1 MARTSR
7 AFPRLLI
14 SSVRAIRNIMRH
26 SSLNTSRGRGRS
38 LSFEPLEARLPL
50 DASDLRITE
59 FVASNDESYL
69 DYDGD
74 SSDWVEIYNSGT
86 TSVDLAG
93 LYLTD
98 NGNNKTKW
106 QFPVGSG
113 SIAPGGYRIVFAS
126 SKNTIKPNGEIHTSF
141 NLGADGEY
149 LGIVASNGT
158 MVIDQFSPEFPEQ
171 YEDISY
177 GVAMVPTGATTTIV
191 ATGAQSRSL
200 VPTSSIYDATWT
212 SRTFNDSVFTI
223 VGPTGVGYEQNPG
236 DAVNFTAEIGRT
248 IPFGTTSVYT
258 RVNFNLSTLAGVDSL
273 TLRMRYDDGFVAYIN
288 GVRVAEGF
296 APEVSQWN
304 SVATGQRSDSLS
316 EQFEDFDISTVIPY
330 LVTGQNV
337 LAIHGMNT
345 GSSSSDML
353 ISPMLVASAAQITT
367 PTDVGYFEIATPGY
381 GNGDTNFAGYVAD
394 PVMSVPRGFYSST
407 QSVSITSATPGAIIV
422 YTTNGSTPAVNAS
435 LGITN
440 GTLYTGPINISAT
453 TVLRASA
460 FKLDHRPSFVTANSY
475 LFVNDIIN
483 QSPTGQTPPG
493 GWANNGLNGQEMSYG
508 IDPDIINLYGAQ
520 AVKDALTSIPSI
532 SISTDLANLFN
543 STTGIYVNATNRG
556 MPWERPASV
565 ELIDPDGSETGFMA
579 NAGLRIRGG
588 YSRNDFNPKHG
599 FRLYFR
605 GEYGAGHLEY
615 PLFGD
620 EGAEEF
626 DVIDLRTE
634 QNYSWSSEGN
644 AQNSFVRE
652 VFSRDLMRDLDQE
665 YTRSRYYHLYLDGVY
680 WGIYMTQERV
690 EEYYG
695 ETYFG
700 GNELD
705 YDVVK
710 AGLGDVGGT
719 EISAGNGQAWQQL
732 FNYAESLAANYNAN
746 SNLYWTMQG
755 LNPDGTRNPSLPVLL
770 DTDSLITF
778 MSIVIFTGGYDT
790 GISQFLGDN
799 LANNWFGIYN
809 RETADRGFQFYVHDN
824 EHSLGA
830 GYPDHSTANIDRT
843 GPFNLGNQSN
853 YAQFNPQYLHQDL
866 LGHPEYRQK
875 FIDHIQKEYFNGGAL
890 TLPNN
895 VARLLDRKNQVDPA
909 IIAESARWG
918 DAQVGQPFNKSNW
931 QTEINWLTSTYFPNR
946 NNIVLNQ
953 LRTDGLFTS
962 FNAPTFSQHGGDV
975 PFAYD
980 LTMTASAGT
989 IYFSTD
995 GVTDPRLIGGEPNPA
1010 ATAYSGAVELNSG
1023 VVTVKARLRTSTGTW
1038 SGLVEATFNVASL
1051 PGDFDL
1057 DGDVDGRD
1065 FLRWQRGQSTTP
1077 LSTGD
1082 LADWRNNYGTDS
1094 PLVAEIAS
1102 AVTASDT
1109 IPDNVWLSLEYP
1121 GQELNRVEPLIEYST
1136 TQPIQP
1142 ISTFAWDLALTHE
1155 WDGLPSILKA
1165 DEDTDSDSEL
1175 EFDSVFAEWESVET
1189 ISR

>member
-1 MARTSR
+1 
-7 AFPRLLI
+7 
-14 SSVRAIRNIMRH
+14 MRH
-26 SSLNTSRGRGRS
+26 STFGTSRGRSRT

-74 SSDWVEIYNSGT
+74 SSDWIEIYNGGT
-86 TSVDLAG
+86 TSVNLAG

-106 QFPVGSG
+106 QFPAGSG
-113 SIAPGGYRIVFAS
+113 SIAPGGYRVIFAS
-126 SKNTIKPNGEIHTSF
+126 SKNTIKPSGEVHTSF
-141 NLGADGEY
+141 NLSADGEY
-149 LGIVASNGT
+149 LGLIAANGT
-158 MVIDQFSPEFPEQ
+158 TVIDQFSPEFPQQ

-191 ATGAQSRSL
+191 ATGAQSRSW
-200 VPTSSIYDATWT
+200 VPTSSVYDATWT

-248 IPFGTTSVYT
+248 IPAGTTSVYT
-258 RVNFNLSTLAGVDSL
+258 RVDFNLSTLAGVDRL
-273 TLRMRYDDGFVAYIN
+273 TLRMQYDDGFVAYIN

-316 EQFEDFDISTVIPY
+316 EQFVDFDISTVIPY

-337 LAIHGMNT
+337 LAIHGMNAS
-345 GSSSSDML
+345 SSSSDML
-353 ISPMLVASAAQITT
+353 ISPILVASAAQIAMPRDT
-367 PTDVGYFEIATPGY
+367 GYFEIATPGY
-381 GNGDTNFAGYVAD
+381 GNDDTNFAGYVAD
-394 PVMSVPRGFYSST
+394 PVMSVPRGFYSSA
-407 QSVSITSATPGAIIV
+407 QSVSITTATPGAIIV
-422 YTTNGSTPAVNAS
+422 YTTNGSTPSVNAN
-435 LGITN
+435 LGVTN
-440 GTLYTGPINISAT
+440 GTLYTGPINVSAT

-460 FKLDHRPSFVTANSY
+460 FKLDHKPSFVTANSY

-483 QSPTGQTPPG
+483 QSPNGETPPG

-543 STTGIYVNATNRG
+543 STTGIYVNALNRG

-565 ELIDPDGSETGFMA
+565 ELIDPNGSEPGFMV

-615 PLFGD
+615 PLFGN

-644 AQNSFVRE
+644 SQNSFVRE
-652 VFSRDLMRDLDQE
+652 VFSRDLMRDLGQE

-680 WGIYMTQERV
+680 WGIYQTQERV

-719 EISAGNGQAWQQL
+719 ELSAGNDQAWQQL
-732 FNYAESLAANYNAN
+732 FNYAEALAADYRLND
-746 SNLYWTMQG
+746 NLYWTMQG
-755 LNPDGTRNPSLPVLL
+755 LNPDGTRNPNLPVLL
-770 DTDSLITF
+770 DVDNLITF

-790 GISQFLGDN
+790 GISQFLGNN

-809 RETADRGFQFYVHDN
+809 RKTADRGFQFFIHDN

-830 GYPDHSTANIDRT
+830 GNPVHSTANIDRT

-866 LGHPEYRQK
+866 LGHPEYRQM
-875 FIDHIQKEYFNGGAL
+875 FIDHVQKEYFNGGAL
-890 TLPNN
+890 TVANN

-918 DAQVGQPFNKSNW
+918 DAQTGTPFNKSHW
-931 QTEINWLTSTYFPNR
+931 LSEISWLINSYFPNR
-946 NNIVLNQ
+946 NTVVLNQ
-953 LRTDGLFTS
+953 LRNDGLFTS

-975 PFAYD
+975 PFGYG

-989 IYFSTD
+989 IYFTTD
-995 GVTDPRLIGGEPNPA
+995 GLTDPRLIGGAVNPA
-1010 ATAYSGAVELNSG
+1010 AIAYSGAVSLNG
-1023 VVTVKARLRTSTGTW
+1023 DVTVKARLRTSTGAW

-1051 PGDFDL
+1051 PGDFDF

-1077 LSTGD
+1077 QSSGD
-1082 LADWRNNYGTDS
+1082 LADWQNNYGTGS
-1094 PLVAEIAS
+1094 PLVAESIS
-1102 AVTASDT
+1102 NYTASDAAM
-1109 IPDNVWLSLEYP
+1109 NNLWLSLEHP
-1121 GQELNRVEPLIEYST
+1121 EQASSRVEPLVENSSAIQSN
-1136 TQPIQP
+1136 QPGGNF
-1142 ISTFAWDLALTHE
+1142 SWDLAFNHGSNDDML
-1155 WDGLPSILKA
+1155 LILIAAEDA
-1165 DEDTDSDSEL
+1165 DPESEII
-1175 EFDSVFAEWESVET
+1175 EFDSVFAEWDVLL
-1189 ISR
+1189 

>member
-1 MARTSR
+1 
-7 AFPRLLI
+7 
-14 SSVRAIRNIMRH
+14 MRH
-26 SSLNTSRGRGRS
+26 SSFNSSRGRGRS

-50 DASDLRITE
+50 DASDLRLTE
-59 FVASNDESYL
+59 LVASNDEGL
-69 DYDGD
+69 QDYDGD

-86 TSVDLAG
+86 TSVDLPW

-98 NGNNKTKW
+98 NGSNMTKW
-106 QFPVGSG
+106 RFPAGSG
-113 SIAPGGYRIVFAS
+113 SIAPGGYRIVFTS
-126 SKNTIKPNGEIHTSF
+126 GKNTIKPNGEVHSSF
-141 NLGADGEY
+141 SLSADGEY
-149 LGIVASNGT
+149 LGIVAANGT
-158 MVIDQFSPEFPEQ
+158 TVIDQFSPEFPEQ

-258 RVNFNLSTLAGVDSL
+258 RVNFNLSTLAGVDRL

-304 SVATGQRSDSLS
+304 SVATGQRDDSLS
-316 EQFEDFDISTVIPY
+316 EQFVDFDISTVIPY
-330 LVTGQNV
+330 LVTGLNV
-337 LAIHGMNT
+337 LAIHGMN
-345 GSSSSDML
+345 SSNTSSDML
-353 ISPMLVASAAQITT
+353 ISPILVASATQITT
-367 PTDVGYFEIATPGY
+367 PTDAGYFEITTPGY
-381 GNGDTNFAGYVAD
+381 GNGDTTFAGYVAD

-407 QSVSITSATPGAIIV
+407 QSVSISTATAGAIIV
-422 YTTNGSTPAVNAS
+422 YTTNGSTPSVNAS

-440 GTLYTGPINISAT
+440 GTLYTGPINVSAT

-460 FKLDHRPSFVTANSY
+460 FKLDYKPSFVTANSY

-483 QSPTGQTPPG
+483 QSPAGQTPPG

-520 AVKDALTSIPSI
+520 AVKNALTSIPSV

-565 ELIDPDGSETGFMA
+565 ELIDPDGSETGFMV

-644 AQNSFVRE
+644 TQNSFVRE
-652 VFSRDLMRDLDQE
+652 VFSRDLMNDLGQE

-680 WGIYMTQERV
+680 WGIYQTQERV

-719 EISAGNGQAWQQL
+719 ELSAGNDQAWQQL
-732 FNYAESLAANYNAN
+732 FNYGEALAANYSANA
-746 SNLYWTMQG
+746 NLYWTMQG
-755 LNPDGTRNPSLPVLL
+755 LNADGTRNESLPVLL
-770 DTDSLITF
+770 DVDSLITF
-778 MSIVIFTGGYDT
+778 MSIVIFTGGYDS

-866 LGHPEYRQK
+866 LGHPEYRQM
-875 FIDHIQKEYFNGGAL
+875 FIDHVQKEYFNGGAL
-890 TLPNN
+890 TVANN

-918 DAQVGQPFNKSNW
+918 DAQVGTPFNKSHW
-931 QTEINWLTSTYFPNR
+931 QTEINWLTNSYLPAR
-946 NNIVLNQ
+946 NAVVLNQ

-962 FNAPTFSQHGGDV
+962 FNAPSFSQHGGDV
-975 PFAYD
+975 PFGYG

-989 IYFSTD
+989 IYFTTD
-995 GVTDPRLIGGEPNPA
+995 GVTDPRLIGGGINSA
-1010 ATAYSGAVELNSG
+1010 ASAYTGSVSLNG
-1023 VVTVKARLRTSTGTW
+1023 DVTVKARLRTSSGAW
-1038 SGLVEATFNVASL
+1038 SGLVEATFNVANS
-1051 PGDFDL
+1051 PGDFDS

-1077 LSTGD
+1077 LSSGD
-1082 LADWRNNYGTDS
+1082 LADWRNNYGTSS
-1094 PLVAEIAS
+1094 PLGTEIVSSLTTSNA
-1102 AVTASDT
+1102 
-1109 IPDNVWLSLEYP
+1109 IPDDFWLLLDYP
-1121 GQELNRVEPLIEYST
+1121 DLMSAGAEPLIEEPQATPPTELAS
-1136 TQPIQP
+1136 
-1142 ISTFAWDLALTHE
+1142 SLAWDLALTDE
-1155 WDGLPSILKA
+1155 SDDLPSILKA
-1165 DEDTDSDSEL
+1165 DENTDSDSEL
-1175 EFDSVFAEWESVET
+1175 EFDSVFAEWKSVL
-1189 ISR
+1189 

>member
-1 MARTSR
+1 MRYPS
-7 AFPRLLI
+7 F
-14 SSVRAIRNIMRH
+14 SS
-26 SSLNTSRGRGRS
+26 SRGRGRS

-59 FVASNDESYL
+59 FVASNDEGL
-69 DYDGD
+69 QDYDGD
-74 SSDWVEIYNSGT
+74 SSDWVELYNSGT

-113 SIAPGGYRIVFAS
+113 SIAAGGYMIVFTS
-126 SKNTIKPNGEIHTSF
+126 GKNTIKPNGEVHTSF
-141 NLGADGEY
+141 SLSADGEY
-149 LGIVASNGT
+149 LGIVNSNGT
-158 MVIDQFSPEFPEQ
+158 TVIDQFSPEFPEQ

-191 ATGAQSRSL
+191 ATGAQSKSW

-212 SRTFNDSVFTI
+212 SRTFNDAPFTI
-223 VGPTGVGYEQNPG
+223 IGPTGVGYEQNPG

-248 IPFGTTSVYT
+248 IPVGTTSVYT
-258 RVNFNLSTLAGVDSL
+258 RINFNLTTLAGIDRL

-304 SVATGQRSDSLS
+304 SLATGQRDDSLS
-316 EQFEDFDISTVIPY
+316 EQFVDFDVSTVIPY

-337 LAIHGMNT
+337 LAIHGMN
-345 GSSSSDML
+345 SSNTSSDML
-353 ISPMLVASAAQITT
+353 ISPILVASAASIST
-367 PTDVGYFEIATPGY
+367 PTDLGYFDITTPGY
-381 GNGDTNFAGYVAD
+381 GNGDTTFAGYVAD
-394 PVMSVPRGFYSST
+394 PVMSVPRGFYSSA
-407 QSVSITSATPGAIIV
+407 QSVSMTTATAGAIIV
-422 YTTNGSTPAVNAS
+422 YTTNGSTPTVNAS

-440 GTLYTGPINISAT
+440 GTLYTGPINVSAT

-520 AVKDALTSIPSI
+520 AVKDALTSIPSV

-565 ELIDPDGSETGFMA
+565 ELIDPDGSETGFMV

-620 EGAEEF
+620 EGADEF

-644 AQNSFVRE
+644 PQNSFVRE
-652 VFSRDLMRDLDQE
+652 VFSRDLMNDLGQE

-680 WGIYMTQERV
+680 WGIYQTQERV

-700 GNELD
+700 GNEID

-719 EISAGNGQAWQQL
+719 EISAGNDQAWQQL
-732 FNYAESLAANYNAN
+732 FNYAELLAADYRVNGD
-746 SNLYWTMQG
+746 LYWTMQG
-755 LNPDGTRNPSLPVLL
+755 LNPDGTRNPNLSVLL
-770 DTDSLITF
+770 DVDSLITF
-778 MSIVIFTGGYDT
+778 MSIVTFTGGYDT
-790 GISQFLGDN
+790 GISQFLQDN
-799 LANNWFGIYN
+799 FGNNWFGIYN

-830 GYPDHSTANIDRT
+830 GSPIHSTINIDRT
-843 GPFNLGNQSN
+843 GPFNNGNQSN

-866 LGHPEYRQK
+866 LGHPEYRQM
-875 FIDHIQKEYFNGGAL
+875 FIDHVQKEYFNGGAL
-890 TLPNN
+890 MVANN

-918 DAQVGQPFNKSNW
+918 DAQVGTPLNKSHW
-931 QTEINWLTSTYFPNR
+931 QTEINWLTNTYLPAR
-946 NNIVLNQ
+946 NAVVLNQ
-953 LRTDGLFTS
+953 LRADGLFTS

-975 PFAYD
+975 SFGYG
-980 LTMTASAGT
+980 LTMTASPGT
-989 IYFSTD
+989 IYYTLD
-995 GVTDPRLIGGEPNPA
+995 GATDPRLIGGEPNPA
-1010 ATAYSGAVELNSG
+1010 ATMYSGIVALNSD
-1023 VVTVKARLRTSTGTW
+1023 VTVKARLRTSTGVW

-1065 FLRWQRGQSTTP
+1065 FLQWQRGQSTSP
-1077 LSTGD
+1077 LGAGD
-1082 LADWRNNYGTDS
+1082 LADWQNNFGTDS
-1094 PLVAEIAS
+1094 PLVAESTNALT
-1102 AVTASDT
+1102 VSDSELE
-1109 IPDNVWLSLEYP
+1109 NVWVSLEYP
-1121 GQELNRVEPLIEYST
+1121 QQASSYIAPQMKETPSALSSAS
-1136 TQPIQP
+1136 
-1142 ISTFAWDLALTHE
+1142 ISMLAWDLALTHE
-1155 WDGLPSILKA
+1155 TDELPSILRD
-1165 DEDTDSDSEL
+1165 DENTDSDSEL
-1175 EFDSVFAEWESVET
+1175 EFDSVFTKWESVL
-1189 ISR
+1189 